1 MRVGGDNRSRFWFP
15 ESLSASLIPPWT
27 VRPRMPKDGD
37 ATVAPNQPWTE
48 DGTALV
54 APMPPFP
61 DPEPRTMPLDNR
73 TAGNDTIKRLDYPL
87 GLVIVQEGHEPAATP
102 ATLPIM
108 TSTANSAAITD
119 EMFVDWPDGF
129 VIWFITH

>member
-1 MRVGGDNRSRFWFP
+1 
-15 ESLSASLIPPWT
+15 
-27 VRPRMPKDGD
+27 MPKDGD